1 MNVEIENNK
10 TVKDLNKLLKEKLKD
25 RFYNFLGL
33 ESVNGY
39 QVLDYALMTKN
50 YSLAQINQY

>member
-39 QVLDYALMTKN
+39 
-50 YSLAQINQY
+50 